1 MWLRWEGTAGL
12 AWIWWDWAKE
22 EVRPGQTP
30 LGRARQDSVQSDRTG
45 GGGGGSE
52 AGLMGGAGLRWA
64 GMIWKGLN

>member
-1 MWLRWEGTAGL
+1 MDVVTLGGHGWAGL

-22 EVRPGQTP
+22 VRLGQTP
-30 LGRARQDSVQSDRTG
+30 LGRARQFGVQSDPAG
-45 GGGGGSE
+45 WSE

>member
-22 EVRPGQTP
+22 VRLGQIP
-30 LGRARQDSVQSDRTG
+30 LGRARQFGVQFDRAG
-45 GGGGGSE
+45 WSE
-52 AGLMGGAGLRWA
+52 AGLMGGAWLRWA